1 MADKDNSAL
10 VGALMLVAGGIIGA
24 GVALL
29 VAPQS
34 GKETREDI
42 ARYARRTRKRAGH
55 MVEDF
60 TDAFSDVV
68 DTVVDKSSDIL
79 DKGKDLAADTKKE
92 IMKAI
97 EEGQD
102 RLEREKKRLAKMFS

>member
-1 MADKDNSAL
+1 MADNDNKAL
-10 VGALMLVAGGIIGA
+10 VGAMMLVAGGIIGA

-29 VAPQS
+29 FAPQS

-42 ARYARRTRKRAGH
+42 ARYARRTKKRAKH
-55 MVEDF
+55 MADDF
-60 TDAFSDVV
+60 ADAFSDVV
-68 DTVVDKSSDIL
+68 DTVVDKSADIL
-79 DKGKDLAADTKKE
+79 DKGKDLASDTKKE

-102 RLEREKKRLAKMFS
+102 RLEREKKRLSKMFS